1 MNKKKIGIVAK
12 KLNHSLSPFIH
23 NYWSRN
29 NNFIYRKYEIQE
41 KNIDKFFY
49 NYRKDKRF
57 VGFNITIPY
66 KENFIGFCDKITARA
81 KKIGSVNLIYKKNKI
96 IFGDNTDVIGFSKTF
111 KSLKIRNTKSVLL
124 VGAGGAARA
133 ILYFL
138 NQKNIEKI
146 DIFATSIRREENLK
160 KKFKFDRFLIRSSH
174 LKKRYDLIINASS
187 AGMTKKNRIN
197 RNILNLVK
205 NAKGVI
211 DIVYN
216 PIETDL
222 LKKAKKH
229 DIKFSGGLK
238 MLLEQAK
245 PSYEIWSGKKI
256 EIDNKIYQ
264 ILVYKLCPR
273 LQLQEI

>member
-23 NYWSRN
+23 NHWAKKN
-29 NNFIYRKYEIQE
+29 NNKFIYRKYEVQE
-41 KNIDKFFY
+41 KKIDKFFN
-49 NYRKDKRF
+49 NYRRDKQF

-66 KENFIGFCDKITARA
+66 KEIFINFCDKVTTRA
-81 KKIGSVNLIYKKNKI
+81 NKIGSVNLIYKKNKT

-111 KSLKIRNTKSVLL
+111 NSLKIKNTKSVLL
-124 VGAGGAARA
+124 VGAGGASRA

-138 NQKNIEKI
+138 NKKSIKNI
-146 DIFATSIRREENLK
+146 DIFATSMRREENLK
-160 KKFKFDRFLIRSSH
+160 KKFKFNRFLIRSTR
-174 LKKRYDLIINASS
+174 LRKRYDLIINASS
-187 AGMTKKNRIN
+187 AGMTKKNKIN

-205 NAKGVI
+205 KAKGVI

-229 DIKFSGGLK
+229 DIKYSGGLK
-238 MLLEQAK
+238 MLVEQAK
-245 PSYEIWSGKKI
+245 PSYEIWSGNKI
-256 EIDNKIYQ
+256 GIDRKIYQ
-264 ILVYKLCPR
+264 MLINK
-273 LQLQEI
+273 I

>member
-1 MNKKKIGIVAK
+1 M
-12 KLNHSLSPFIH
+12 
-23 NYWSRN
+23 
-29 NNFIYRKYEIQE
+29 
-41 KNIDKFFY
+41 
-49 NYRKDKRF
+49 
-57 VGFNITIPY
+57 
-66 KENFIGFCDKITARA
+66 
-81 KKIGSVNLIYKKNKI
+81 
-96 IFGDNTDVIGFSKTF
+96 
-111 KSLKIRNTKSVLL
+111 

-160 KKFKFDRFLIRSSH
+160 KKFKFDRFLIRSSN

-187 AGMTKKNRIN
+187 AGMTKKNKIN
-197 RNILNLVK
+197 RNILNLVNK
-205 NAKGVI
+205 AKGVI

-264 ILVYKLCPR
+264 MLVNKL
-273 LQLQEI
+273 

>member
-1 MNKKKIGIVAK
+1 MIRKRIGIVGK
-12 KLNHSLSPFIH
+12 KLDHSLSPLIH
-23 NYWSRN
+23 NYWSKKN
-29 NNFIYRKYEIQE
+29 NYRFIYRKYEVQE

-49 NYRKDKRF
+49 NYRRDKRF

-66 KENFIGFCDKITARA
+66 KENFIGFCDKVTTRA

-111 KSLKIRNTKSVLL
+111 NSLKIKNIKSVLL

-138 NQKNIEKI
+138 NKKSIENI

-160 KKFKFDRFLIRSSH
+160 KKFKFNRFLIRSS
-174 LKKRYDLIINASS
+174 LLRKRYDLIINASS
-187 AGMTKKNRIN
+187 AGMSKKNKIN

-205 NAKGVI
+205 NTRGVI

-216 PIETDL
+216 PIDTDL

-229 DIKFSGGLK
+229 DIKSSGGLK
-238 MLLEQAK
+238 MLVEQAK
-245 PSYEIWSGKKI
+245 PSYEIWSGSKI
-256 EIDNKIYQ
+256 EIDKKIYQ
-264 ILVYKLCPR
+264 ILINK
-273 LQLQEI
+273 I